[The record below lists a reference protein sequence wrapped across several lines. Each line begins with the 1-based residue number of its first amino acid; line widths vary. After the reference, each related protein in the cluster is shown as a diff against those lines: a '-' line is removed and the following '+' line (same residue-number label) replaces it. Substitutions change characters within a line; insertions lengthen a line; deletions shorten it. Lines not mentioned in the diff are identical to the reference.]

1 MKNKFKVKPLPIEEI
16 YSEEYPSRPGG
27 HNWPSSKEQY
37 KQQVGQLGRDMDEL
51 FDVVEELED
60 DIKELK
66 RLVSDLR
73 VDVAKKRDK

>member
-1 MKNKFKVKPLPIEEI
+1 MDHLREYVKEWIEFTRE
-16 YSEEYPSRPGG
+16 
-27 HNWPSSKEQY
+27 NSSSAAKM
-37 KQQVGQLGRDMDEL
+37 DDDEL

-66 RLVSDLR
+66 KLVSDLR